1 MPFPIAQAPS
11 QSTHHATSC
20 WFTGERINKV
30 NACQRYIDVCFL
42 HCKCLLPKRKPHFGP
57 WRLWNS
63 KNERPFSSGKSENQ
77 GISRQWRLEPLTVKF
92 WHIKSPWW
100 RTVFP
105 RSLPVELPS
114 SLFQSHF
121 VNSCHLPLRCT
132 TKPRG
137 RKKVVVTWSIC
148 SQPCTICNIS
158 MRSFFTSQV
167 WPPKLEEM
175 QAMPPNSSQ
184 QHPVV
189 KFREIRRY
197 QSNLNLISCHAGQR
211 QIPWRLSKVSL
222 EALQGLKVHLFA
234 WTRTLRIY
242 EVSIGR
248 LIDFQIHGVLFKQA
262 DLKPLFFCGKSPS
275 SVRDWCLAMWIVI
288 LLATQSQS
296 NLRP

>member
-1 MPFPIAQAPS
+1 MFAS
-11 QSTHHATSC
+11 EKKTT
-20 WFTGERINKV
+20 
-30 NACQRYIDVCFL
+30 
-42 HCKCLLPKRKPHFGP
+42 
-57 WRLWNS
+57 LW
-63 KNERPFSSGKSENQ
+63 
-77 GISRQWRLEPLTVKF
+77 
-92 WHIKSPWW
+92 
-100 RTVFP
+100 
-105 RSLPVELPS
+105 SLALVELEEWKAVQQREIWKSRHIQAMKARTIDCEILAHQKPLMENSISKKPPS
-114 SLFQSHF
+114 RIPLISVSVAFCQF
-121 VNSCHLPLRCT
+121 LPPSISLRCT

-189 KFREIRRY
+189 KFREIGRY

-211 QIPWRLSKVSL
+211 QIPWRLSNVSL